1 MEASKAV
8 LDLEKRGAN
17 DAHDAGLGGRTAS
30 LQSLLAAPSCASRC
44 GRFWALASSSGLRRV
59 NNHKMILATV
69 VVSTKLETKA

>member
-1 MEASKAV
+1 MM
-8 LDLEKRGAN
+8 
-17 DAHDAGLGGRTAS
+17 HMMLGWGVATAQQCSTAS
-30 LQSLLAAPSCASRC
+30 RQSLLAAPSRASRC